1 MPSLLP
7 ATNPEPT
14 LRRRRRA
21 LVMTPELTALFAELS
36 GDEATVPPF
45 KTPQQRR
52 RRRRGLLPLS
62 PRELRQLRDELDLA
76 IGKGENPFA
85 TWTVD
90 NTDHAGVIG
99 TGATASVLMCTNVS
113 VRLARVF
120 PCMLRRIA
128 YHPPSLSPARPPY
141 RSLAQ
146 RHNPKKRCAL
156 KKISLRHPLAMSY
169 SGTTSRSA
177 VRQELHVLQR
187 LNATPHPNL
196 LRLIEAY
203 EWEGCAYLALELA
216 KGGDLF
222 TAANAKIASGTQWS
236 EGALRSIA
244 TELLTAVAHT
254 HALGVAHRDGAS

>member
-113 VRLARVF
+113 VRLAHVF

-128 YHPPSLSPARPPY
+128 YPPPSLSLPHALRIAPSPSATTQRSAAPSRRSLCATRSRCRTAGLRHARP
-141 RSLAQ
+141 
-146 RHNPKKRCAL
+146 CA
-156 KKISLRHPLAMSY
+156 KSCTCF
-169 SGTTSRSA
+169 SG
-177 VRQELHVLQR
+177 
-187 LNATPHPNL
+187 
-196 LRLIEAY
+196 
-203 EWEGCAYLALELA
+203 
-216 KGGDLF
+216 
-222 TAANAKIASGTQWS
+222 
-236 EGALRSIA
+236 
-244 TELLTAVAHT
+244 
-254 HALGVAHRDGAS
+254 